1 MVSVRHCM
9 AFRPNHED
17 ADARMLLHV
26 KLISK
31 RNNTNIVIHTP
42 DTDVFVICLATPYK
56 INYSLFIGTGT

>member
-1 MVSVRHCM
+1 M
-9 AFRPNHED
+9 AFRPNQED

-42 DTDVFVICLATPYK
+42 DTDVFVICLATP
-56 INYSLFIGTGT
+56 